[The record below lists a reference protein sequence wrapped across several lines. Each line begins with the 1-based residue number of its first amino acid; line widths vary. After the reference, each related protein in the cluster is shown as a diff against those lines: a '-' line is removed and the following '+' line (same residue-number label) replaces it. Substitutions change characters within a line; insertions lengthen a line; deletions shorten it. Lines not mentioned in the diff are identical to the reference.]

1 MLISINIPKN
11 SKYLLILMFSQLGKD
26 YIKSNHYQFYN
37 DNHSFLNSLSFLFL
51 FFFYLWEKNLSKK
64 DNKKE
69 KSTINNNY
77 LIKRIILI
85 ISYLM
90 FYVIYNYIFK
100 FTIDEFSLIERFNM
114 KFFLFVLI
122 ELIFFKKYIYSHHI
136 ISIIIPFII
145 LIYYRWMKDFKS
157 TYFFILQYYCLD
169 YSYYLLNL
177 CLEDL
182 YSFWDLIFHSY
193 CY

>member
-11 SKYLLILMFSQLGKD
+11 SKYLLIFMVIQLGRD
-26 YIKSNHYQFYN
+26 YIQNTYYQFHH
-37 DNHSFLNSLSFLFL
+37 DNYLFLRSLSFLFL
-51 FFFYLWEKNLSKK
+51 VFFYLWEKILSKK

-90 FYVIYNYIFK
+90 FYIIHNYIFK
-100 FTIDEFSLIERFNM
+100 FTIEFSLIQHFNM
-114 KFFLFVLI
+114 QFFLLVLI

-145 LIYYRWMKDFKS
+145 VIYYRWMKAFKI
-157 TYFFILQYYCLD
+157 TYFFIL
-169 YSYYLLNL
+169 
-177 CLEDL
+177 
-182 YSFWDLIFHSY
+182 
-193 CY
+193 